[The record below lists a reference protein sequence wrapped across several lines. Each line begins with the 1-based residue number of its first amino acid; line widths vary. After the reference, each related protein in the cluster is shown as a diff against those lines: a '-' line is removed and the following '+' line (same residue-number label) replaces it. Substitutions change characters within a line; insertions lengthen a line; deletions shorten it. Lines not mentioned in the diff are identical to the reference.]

1 MVMAVLS
8 REEVDR
14 ALDRIGAD
22 CDRIAESLVAMDG
35 HAGHQLLRGATLTG
49 ATARRWADTSVT
61 MATLWE
67 QFATYRGLVDR
78 AREIRARR
86 SRPGDEELTELS
98 ALLTDPVVELDSE
111 EIPIERRGLT
121 GPAQQVQRITLDEL
135 LARMRKAFT
144 AVTDVLAT
152 AESAWSAAIG
162 RFEPL
167 ERELH
172 EVSVLAESVAAGDRA
187 VTEAVA
193 RLGRELEAARELVLT
208 DVLTAAAADPLPGIA
223 TGLGDLRTRLAGVE
237 ALRDSFDERL
247 AGLDRVLSEVE
258 ATEVTA
264 RQTYAAVVEK
274 IANPGLPAP
283 AGDDSARLRTGLAA
297 LAARRDDGDWPALAA
312 EVDEL
317 DRVAA
322 GTLDEARRSLRAFG
336 GLLDRRGE
344 LRGRLEAYRVKA
356 ARLGHGE
363 DFDLEKLHLA
373 AQELLFTAPCDLPAA
388 TRALNSYQQALQQR
402 EREDR
407 ARESRPAPEE
417 GTE

>member
-1 MVMAVLS
+1 MTMLS

-14 ALDRIGAD
+14 ALDRIGGD

-49 ATARRWADTSVT
+49 TTARRWAETSAA
-61 MATLWE
+61 MATLWD

-86 SRPGDEELTELS
+86 SRPGDDELAELS
-98 ALLTDPVVELDSE
+98 ELLTGPIVELDSE

-121 GPAQQVQRITLDEL
+121 GPAQHVQRITLDEL
-135 LARMRKAFT
+135 LRRMRKAF
-144 AVTDVLAT
+144 ASITDVLAT

-167 ERELH
+167 DGELRD
-172 EVSVLAESVAAGDRA
+172 VSVLAESVAAGDRG

-193 RLGRELEAARELVLT
+193 RLGRDLEAARELVLT
-208 DVLTAAAADPLPGIA
+208 DVLTAATTDPLPGIEA
-223 TGLGDLRTRLAGVE
+223 RLGELRTRLAGLE
-237 ALRDSFDERL
+237 TLRASFDERL
-247 AGLDRVLSEVE
+247 AGLELVLSDVE

-264 RQTYAAVVEK
+264 GQTYAAVVEK

-283 AGDDSARLRTGLAA
+283 SGESSARLRARLGT
-297 LAARRDDGDWPALAA
+297 LAARREDGDWPALAA

-317 DRVAA
+317 DRVAT
-322 GTLDEARRSLRAFG
+322 GLLDEARRSLRGFG

-363 DFDLEKLHLA
+363 DLDLEKLHLA

-388 TRALNSYQQALQQR
+388 TRALNSYQQALQER

-407 ARESRPAPEE
+407 ARESRPASEE
-417 GTE
+417 ETE

>member
-1 MVMAVLS
+1 MVMTVLS

-14 ALDRIGAD
+14 ALDRIGGD

-35 HAGHQLLRGATLTG
+35 HAGHQLLRGATLSG
-49 ATARRWADTSVT
+49 PTAERWAETSAA

-86 SRPGDEELTELS
+86 SRPGEEELAELS
-98 ALLTDPVVELDSE
+98 ELLTEPVVVLDSE

-121 GPAQQVQRITLDEL
+121 GPSLQVQRITLDEL
-135 LARMRKAFT
+135 LRRMRKTFT
-144 AVTDVLAT
+144 SVTDVLAT

-162 RFEPL
+162 RFDPL
-167 ERELH
+167 EEELR
-172 EVSVLAESVAAGDRA
+172 EVSVLAESVAAGDKG
-187 VTEAVA
+187 VTESVA
-193 RLGRELEAARELVLT
+193 RAGRDLEAARELVLT
-208 DVLTAAAADPLPGIA
+208 DVLTAATTDPLPGITA
-223 TGLGDLRTRLAGVE
+223 RLGELRTRLAGVE
-237 ALRDSFDERL
+237 ALRDSIDERL
-247 AGLDRVLSEVE
+247 AALDRMLSDVE
-258 ATEVTA
+258 ATEETA

-283 AGDDSARLRTGLAA
+283 AGDGSARLRAKIQA
-297 LAARRDDGDWPALAA
+297 LAAARDEGDWSTLATR
-312 EVDEL
+312 VDEL

-363 DFDLEKLHLA
+363 DLDLEKLHLA

-388 TRALNSYQQALQQR
+388 TRALNSYQQALQER
-402 EREDR
+402 ERQDR
-407 ARESRPAPEE
+407 ERGPRPVSEE
-417 GTE
+417 GTQ

>member
-1 MVMAVLS
+1 MVMTVLS

-49 ATARRWADTSVT
+49 ATATRWAESSVA

-86 SRPGDEELTELS
+86 SRPGDDELAELSELLTE
-98 ALLTDPVVELDSE
+98 PVVVLDAE

-121 GPAQQVQRITLDEL
+121 GPAQHVQRITLDEL
-135 LARMRKAFT
+135 LARMRKAFA

-172 EVSVLAESVAAGDRA
+172 EVSVLAESLAAGDRG
-187 VTEAVA
+187 VTESVA
-193 RLGRELEAARELVLT
+193 RLRRDLEAARELVLT
-208 DVLTAAAADPLPGIA
+208 DVLTAAATDPLPGIA
-223 TGLGDLRTRLAGVE
+223 TGLGELRTRLASVA

-247 AGLDRVLSEVE
+247 ASLDRTLSDVE
-258 ATEVTA
+258 AIEVTA
-264 RQTYAAVVEK
+264 SQTYAAVVEK

-283 AGDDSARLRTGLAA
+283 SGEAPARLRARLSA
-297 LAARRDDGDWPALAA
+297 LAGRRDEGDWPALAA

-322 GTLDEARRSLRAFG
+322 GALDESRRSLRAFG

-363 DFDLEKLHLA
+363 DLDLDKLHVA

-388 TRALNSYQQALQQR
+388 TRALNSYQQALLAR

-407 ARESRPAPEE
+407 ARGSRPAAEE

>member
-1 MVMAVLS
+1 MTVLS

-14 ALDRIGAD
+14 ALDRIGGD
-22 CDRIAESLVAMDG
+22 CDRVAESLVAMDG

-49 ATARRWADTSVT
+49 TTARRWAESTVA

-86 SRPGDEELTELS
+86 SRPGDDELAELSELLTE
-98 ALLTDPVVELDSE
+98 PVVELDSE

-121 GPAQQVQRITLDEL
+121 GPAQHVQRITLDEL
-135 LARMRKAFT
+135 LARMRKTFT
-144 AVTDVLAT
+144 SVTDVLAT

-172 EVSVLAESVAAGDRA
+172 EVSVLAESVAAGDRG

-193 RLGRELEAARELVLT
+193 RLGRDLVAARELVLT
-208 DVLTAAAADPLPGIA
+208 DVLTAAATDPLPGIA
-223 TGLGDLRTRLAGVE
+223 ARLGELRTRLAGLE
-237 ALRDSFDERL
+237 TLRDSFDERL
-247 AGLDRVLSEVE
+247 AGLDRVLTDIE
-258 ATEVTA
+258 AAGTTA
-264 RQTYAAVVEK
+264 RQTYAVVVEK

-283 AGDDSARLRTGLAA
+283 SGDAPARLRARLEA
-297 LAARRDDGDWPALAA
+297 LAARRDDGDWTTLAT

-317 DRVAA
+317 NRDAA
-322 GTLDEARRSLRAFG
+322 GTLDEARRTQRAFG

-363 DFDLEKLHLA
+363 DLDLEKLHLA

-388 TRALNSYQQALQQR
+388 TRALNSYQQALQER

-407 ARESRPAPEE
+407 TRGSRPAAEE
-417 GTE
+417 GTS

>member
-1 MVMAVLS
+1 MTVLS
-8 REEVDR
+8 REEADR
-14 ALDRIGAD
+14 ALDRIGGD

-49 ATARRWADTSVT
+49 TTARRWTETGVA

-86 SRPGDEELTELS
+86 SRPGEEELAELS
-98 ALLTDPVVELDSE
+98 ELLTEPVVELDAE

-121 GPAQQVQRITLDEL
+121 GPSQQVQRITLDEL
-135 LARMRKAFT
+135 LRRMRKTFAS
-144 AVTDVLAT
+144 VTDVLAT
-152 AESAWSAAIG
+152 AETAWSAAIG

-172 EVSVLAESVAAGDRA
+172 EVSVLAESVSAGDRG
-187 VTEAVA
+187 VMDAVA
-193 RLGRELEAARELVLT
+193 RAGRDLEAARELVLT
-208 DVLTAAAADPLPGIA
+208 DVLTAAATDPLPGIA
-223 TGLGDLRTRLAGVE
+223 TRLGELRTRLAGLE
-237 ALRDSFDERL
+237 SLRDSFDGRL
-247 AGLDRVLSEVE
+247 AGLEQVLSDVE
-258 ATEVTA
+258 AAELTA
-264 RQTYAAVVEK
+264 RQTYTAVVEK

-283 AGDDSARLRTGLAA
+283 TADGSARLRARLDA
-297 LAARRDDGDWPALAA
+297 LTSKRDDGDWPALGA

-317 DRVAA
+317 DRIAA

-363 DFDLEKLHLA
+363 DLDLEKLHLA

-388 TRALNSYQQALQQR
+388 TRALNSYQQALQER

-407 ARESRPAPEE
+407 ARESRPTSEE
-417 GTE
+417 GIE